1 MASRVAKFFSTKPV
15 SAIVCSPLQRTRETA
30 APLESA
36 TKITASIDD
45 RVVEGRNEFQGS
57 RVSVGKIL
65 RNPRL
70 WPLLRNPLLPSWA
83 EPYSSIASR
92 MMEAIEDAAN
102 SVDTGD
108 VVIVTHQLPIWMV
121 HRHVAGVPLPHFP
134 TSRRCTLASVTT
146 LSRVS
151 GQWKEQDYQEPAQDL
166 LVDAIDLGAV

>member
-1 MASRVAKFFSTKPV
+1 MASRVAKFLSSKPV
-15 SAIVCSPLQRTRETA
+15 AAIVCSPLQRTRETA
-30 APLESA
+30 APLERV
-36 TKITASIDD
+36 TGITASIDD
-45 RVVEGRNEFQGS
+45 RVVEGHNEFQGS
-57 RVSVGKIL
+57 RVSVRKIL

-83 EPYSSIASR
+83 EPYSSIAAR
-92 MMEAIEDAAN
+92 MMAAIEDAAN
-102 SVDTGD
+102 SVDDGD

-146 LSRVS
+146 LSRVN
-151 GQWKEQDYQEPAQDL
+151 GTWKEQDYQEPAQDL